1 MSDAKNDTETDFEE
15 KLAKIAGKK
24 SRKRSNHNIYE
35 RFIKRVQGESHDNS
49 NSNSNNKDEAF
60 RSLDDYESLNTHT
73 FELYTNPDERDD
85 KEAFETKTIAN
96 AAFDSFDQDALTF
109 DFYDD
114 TDSSTQAV
122 DASFTNPSSTVHIAH
137 TTDKHNTS
145 QPMTQDRFIPAVVP
159 SQGKLASSKKPLIIG
174 MIFGSLLIVMVV
186 LALIFTGVL
195 STPMQVAAPDSTEVD
210 LASESDKAVPD
221 NAPAVAV
228 NTTPAASNAPSN
240 PIEQPAAKTQDTAV
254 SENPESI
261 DTSKIETLPAESSDN
276 AATET
281 KNNDLGADAAITYE
295 DFRQESQNTLYRE
308 MDD

>member
-49 NSNSNNKDEAF
+49 NNKDEAF

-73 FELYTNPDERDD
+73 FELYTDPDERDD
-85 KEAFETKTIAN
+85 KEAFETTNIAN

-122 DASFTNPSSTVHIAH
+122 DASLTNPSSTVHIAH
-137 TTDKHNTS
+137 TTDEHNTS
-145 QPMTQDRFIPAVVP
+145 QPVTQDRFIPAVVP

-195 STPMQVAAPDSTEVD
+195 STPMQVTAPDSTEVD

-221 NAPAVAV
+221 NAPAVVV
-228 NTTPAASNAPSN
+228 NTTPVASNAPSN

-261 DTSKIETLPAESSDN
+261 DISKIETLPAESSDN

-308 MDD
+308 TDD